1 MNLFLMSFV
10 TVFIIILPDVAEA
23 ADDWI
28 GITGYNHYSSCG
40 NGAEAALNGTGTWAC
55 VLEETHELIIDL
67 NQTYTIRK
75 VRGRSNVQD
84 DPVEIVITVSNSSA
98 SWGEGEALEESI
110 WSDTDKMV
118 EVDIDDVCGRYIK
131 IEVASCER
139 GPVLEFG
146 GLELGFTIFDVY
158 GEAYSVG
165 TIDPNAPLT
174 TGEWVPSVM
183 ADTWGLLSDDNDDTY
198 IYADNWMIPLTESLQ
213 HQTCDPSSTG
223 TITNVK
229 LTARMKATHP
239 ADTVTIGIRVGAG
252 WYGHG
257 TTFHGTTFT
266 PSWADYS
273 YDWSKNPDTGRNWEQ
288 DDVIAL
294 ASYLATVSG
303 FGTVYCSE
311 IYIDVEYIE
320 AAYTFS
326 DTTVDTGETITFNGS
341 TSTGDVNWS
350 WDFDNDGTADDYGE
364 TATYSYVKAGL
375 YTVNLTTYD
384 SNELNDSID
393 AQQITVK
400 QKIDLVDN
408 ANNNGLNYVTWGA
421 NASTSAS
428 ALTSYLN
435 LGVDDLICKFN
446 SSSGDWTSIS
456 YDCEHG
462 LGVDF
467 TINRWDH
474 IRFQV
479 EGASSFS
486 FTPDSGTET
495 TQSVTMKFNSSDRGF
510 NFITWTNDFNIT
522 ASSLHTQLSTDDYV
536 IMQVYNPTTDTWKPY
551 NPALPPGFPGNDDFY
566 IEPYDVISFNA
577 GIGHDDVTYDTSSI
591 T

>member
-1 MNLFLMSFV
+1 M
-10 TVFIIILPDVAEA
+10 
-23 ADDWI
+23 
-28 GITGYNHYSSCG
+28 
-40 NGAEAALNGTGTWAC
+40 
-55 VLEETHELIIDL
+55 
-67 NQTYTIRK
+67 
-75 VRGRSNVQD
+75 
-84 DPVEIVITVSNSSA
+84 
-98 SWGEGEALEESI
+98 
-110 WSDTDKMV
+110 
-118 EVDIDDVCGRYIK
+118 
-131 IEVASCER
+131 
-139 GPVLEFG
+139 
-146 GLELGFTIFDVY
+146 
-158 GEAYSVG
+158 
-165 TIDPNAPLT
+165 
-174 TGEWVPSVM
+174 
-183 ADTWGLLSDDNDDTY
+183 
-198 IYADNWMIPLTESLQ
+198 PLTEALD
-213 HQTCDPSSTG
+213 HETCDPSSTG

-229 LTARMKATHP
+229 VVARMKATHP
-239 ADTVTIGIRVGAG
+239 ADTVTIGIRTGG
-252 WYGHG
+252 FYGYD
-257 TTFHGTTFT
+257 TTFT
-266 PSWADYS
+266 TSWADYS
-273 YDWSKNPDTGRNWEQ
+273 YDWPVNPDMGTSWAQADIEGI
-288 DDVIAL
+288 V
-294 ASYLATVSG
+294 SYVRTVSG
-303 FGTVYCSE
+303 MGTVSCSE

-320 AAYTFS
+320 AAYTVS
-326 DTTVDTGETITFNGS
+326 DTTVDTGDVITFNGS

-350 WDFDNDGTADDYGE
+350 WDYDNDGTMDDYGE
-364 TATYSYVKAGL
+364 TTTYSYVKAGL
-375 YTVNLTTYD
+375 YTVDLTTYD
-384 SNELNDSID
+384 SNDLNDSLD
-393 AQQITVK
+393 YQQITVK

-428 ALTSYLN
+428 ILTSYLG

-446 SSSGDWTSIS
+446 SSSGDWTSIA

-474 IRFQV
+474 IRFQI

-577 GIGHDDVTYDTSSI
+577 GIGHSDITYDTSSI